1 MGRKISGGYTGK
13 ILRIDL
19 SHNDVKIENVADEVY
34 KDYIGGAGLV
44 TYFLFNELAKNIDPL
59 GPDNKLVF
67 ATGPVTGVALPG
79 GARHCIGAKSPLS
92 NTLAKSEAGG
102 FWGAELKFAG
112 FDVLIVEGKADKPV
126 YIYIEDNNV
135 QIKSAVSLWGF
146 PTKETQE
153 QIREELGQKRAQIAM
168 IGPGGENMVKYACV
182 MHGGHDAAGRGGV
195 GAVMGSKNLKAIAVK
210 GSQKITVANPD
221 GVKALRLW
229 QDENKQ
235 LTAGLSNFGTNP
247 IIPLH
252 EKVGNLPAN
261 NFYEGQFP
269 NVENITAQK
278 IKETI
283 RVDMKGCYACPVK
296 CKKIV
301 ESERPYKIDRIYGG
315 PEYETIG
322 SLGSS
327 CGVDDIFAIAKANEL
342 CNAYSL
348 DTVSTGVTIA
358 CAMECYE
365 NGFLTKEDTGGLELK
380 FGNAEAMLAT
390 IELIAKRQGVGDL
403 LAEGS
408 ARASAKI
415 GKGADKFAMHVKQQ
429 EIAMWEPR
437 RNKGAALGY
446 MTGPWGADHA
456 SILVDIMFSGFDETE
471 SVVVP
476 DLVALGAESPKLEEI
491 GEKKVELGRLFGFK
505 RIIQDSVAICIMLPY
520 SIPQFAEVTQAVTGL
535 TITPQDLL
543 KAAERTTTLARLYIA
558 REGFTAADDVLP
570 DRFFKPTRRGAL
582 SEIALDYDA
591 METAKQL
598 YYQKMGWDKDGVP
611 TKEKLNELGIIYE

>member
-19 SHNDVKIENVADEVY
+19 SHSDVKIEDIEDEIY
-34 KDYIGGAGLV
+34 KKYIGGAGLV
-44 TYFLFNELAKNIDPL
+44 TYFLTKELAKGIDPL
-59 GPDNKLVF
+59 GPENKIVF
-67 ATGPVTGVALPG
+67 ATGPITGVPLPG
-79 GARHCIGAKSPLS
+79 SARHCIGAKSPLS

-112 FDVLIVEGKADKPV
+112 FDAVIIEGKADHPV
-126 YIYIEDNNV
+126 YIYIENNNV
-135 QIKSAVSLWGF
+135 QIKMADSFWGL

-153 QIREELGQKRAQIAM
+153 QIREELGQKRAHIAM
-168 IGPGGENMVKYACV
+168 IGPGGENLVKYACV
-182 MHGGHDAAGRGGV
+182 MHGARDAAGRGGV
-195 GAVMGSKNLKAIAVK
+195 GAVMGSKYLKAIAVK
-210 GSQKITVANPD
+210 GSQKVAMADPE

-252 EKVGNLPAN
+252 EKIGNLPVN

-269 NVENITAQK
+269 NIEKITAQK

-301 ESERPYKIDRIYGG
+301 ESEKPYKIDRIYGG

-322 SLGSS
+322 SLGTT
-327 CGVDDIFAIAKANEL
+327 CGVDDILAIAKANEL

-348 DTVSTGVTIA
+348 DTISTGVTIA
-358 CAMECYE
+358 FAMECYE
-365 NGFLTKEDTGGLELK
+365 NGILTQEDTDGIELK
-380 FGNAEAMLAT
+380 FGNASAMLAT
-390 IELIAKRQGVGDL
+390 IEIIAKRKGFGDL

-408 ARASAKI
+408 ARASTKI

-437 RNKGAALGY
+437 LNPGAALGY

-456 SILVDIMFSGFDETE
+456 SILVDILFSGFGETDD
-471 SVVVP
+471 VVVP
-476 DLVALGAESPKLEEI
+476 DLVALGAESPLLDEI
-491 GEKKVELGRLFGFK
+491 GEKKVELCRLFGFK
-505 RIIQDSVAICIMLPY
+505 RIIQDSVTICNLLPY
-520 SIPQFAEVTQAVTGL
+520 SIHQLTEVIQAVTGL
-535 TITPQDLL
+535 TVTPQDLL
-543 KAAERTTTLARLYIA
+543 KAAERTTTMARLFIA
-558 REGFTAADDVLP
+558 REGFTSTDDVLP
-570 DRFFKPTRRGAL
+570 DRFFKPTRKGAL
-582 SEIALDYDA
+582 SKIALDYDA

-598 YYQKMGWDKDGVP
+598 YYDKMGWDKNGVP
-611 TKEKLNELGIIYE
+611 TNERLNELGINYE